1 MQALP
6 VDGNAGGEDVGSI
19 SQGVSL
25 AELDAEGYRALF
37 DFSPDGVLF
46 TSPDGPILAANP
58 AACEIFGR
66 TEEELRA
73 IGRQGLADVSDERWA
88 AMLQQRESTGHGHA
102 IARMIRGD
110 GSTIE
115 LEITSRLF
123 TDALGQGRTCTVIRD
138 VTERVRIE
146 TELRDSRARLS
157 EAERVAQIGSWEWD
171 LLTNRTAWSE
181 GLFHLYGLTREQF
194 DPSFEG
200 GLRRVFPDDR
210 EAVRA
215 GIMTA
220 VAQRSSFSLEFR
232 ALRAD
237 GRVRTLRS
245 QGDAVVNEAGEVVRV
260 VGVAQDITQ
269 MLPGLDIGS
278 ANGRQPGGPI
288 PLTPR
293 QLEIVQLI
301 ADGLTNGAIGARLV
315 VSEGTVKWHVKQIL
329 AKTGS
334 ANRTEAVARLLGE
347 TRSQMGSRPGL

>member
-1 MQALP
+1 MRSA
-6 VDGNAGGEDVGSI
+6 S
-19 SQGVSL
+19 S
-25 AELDAEGYRALF
+25 
-37 DFSPDGVLF
+37 
-46 TSPDGPILAANP
+46 
-58 AACEIFGR
+58 
-66 TEEELRA
+66 
-73 IGRQGLADVSDERWA
+73 ER
-88 AMLQQRESTGHGHA
+88 
-102 IARMIRGD
+102 
-110 GSTIE
+110 
-115 LEITSRLF
+115 
-123 TDALGQGRTCTVIRD
+123 CTVIRD

-171 LLTNRTAWSE
+171 LLTNTTAWSE

-237 GRVRTLRS
+237 GRVRTLRT

-260 VGVAQDITQ
+260 IGVAQDITQ

-278 ANGRQPGGPI
+278 ANERQPGGPI

-301 ADGLTNGAIGARLV
+301 ADGLTNGAIAERLV

-347 TRSQMGSRPGL
+347 TRSPNGIPSQALIRGA